1 VLPPHCWSPLP
12 FNPPPAMTS
21 ACAQLPLPRNDERI
35 AACSRVLAL
44 DLENVDAYI
53 NARRRPRAQL
63 CLRASDLRLQPGDP
77 TQSGMST
84 AIADDLGWYKIS
96 NREQAIVACSRLLAL
111 NPKFAPAY
119 FNRGVAY
126 YARAITTARSPTTA
140 GRSGSIRKT
149 LSPIVG
155 GRSPTKSP

>member
-1 VLPPHCWSPLP
+1 MRGGAHE
-12 FNPPPAMTS
+12 
-21 ACAQLPLPRNDERI
+21 RNFVYE
-35 AACSRVLAL
+35 LA
-44 DLENVDAYI
+44 I
-53 NARRRPRAQL
+53 
-63 CLRASDLRLQPGDP
+63 SDYSQAIRLNRECQP
-77 TQSGMST
+77 

-155 GRSPTKSP
+155 GRSPAKSP